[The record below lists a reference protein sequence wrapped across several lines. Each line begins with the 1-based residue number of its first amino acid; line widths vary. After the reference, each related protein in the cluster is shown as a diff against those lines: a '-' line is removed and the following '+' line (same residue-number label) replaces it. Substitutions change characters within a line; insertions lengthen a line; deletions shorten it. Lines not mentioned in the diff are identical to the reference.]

1 MIDTDRLVLTQPTLA
16 DLDDS
21 VAMTGEASV
30 MAFIG
35 GKPLTREEAWNKV
48 LRNIGHWAA
57 FGYGLFTVRER
68 AGGGFVGEIGLAH
81 FARGFGATFDPYPE
95 AAWIMAQAGQG
106 KGYAT
111 EAVAAAHEWLAREHG
126 ATRTVCIIDP
136 ANLASMRVAVKLGYV
151 AFGEVEYRGARP
163 VMLARG

>member
-1 MIDTDRLVLTQPTLA
+1 MIETDRLVLSRPTLA

-35 GKPLTREEAWNKV
+35 GKPLTREEAWNKL
-48 LRNIGHWAA
+48 LRNIGHWDA

-81 FARGFGATFDPYPE
+81 FARGFGAAFDPFPE
-95 AAWIMAQAGQG
+95 GAWILARAGHG
-106 KGYAT
+106 NGYAS
-111 EAVAAAHEWLAREHG
+111 EAVTAAHDWMARTHG

-136 ANLASMRVAVKLGYV
+136 ANTASMRVAVKLGYV
-151 AFGEVEYRGARP
+151 PFGEVEYRGGRP
-163 VMLARG
+163 VMLGRG

>member
-1 MIDTDRLVLTQPTLA
+1 MIDTDRLVLTRPTLA

-126 ATRTVCIIDP
+126 ARRTVCIIDP

>member
-1 MIDTDRLVLTQPTLA
+1 MIETDRLVLSRPTLA

-35 GKPLTREEAWNKV
+35 GKPLTREEAWNKL
-48 LRNIGHWAA
+48 LRNIGHWDA

-68 AGGGFVGEIGLAH
+68 AGGRFVGEIGLAH
-81 FARGFGATFDPYPE
+81 FARGFGAAFDPFPE
-95 AAWIMAQAGQG
+95 GAWILARAGHG
-106 KGYAT
+106 NGYAS
-111 EAVAAAHEWLAREHG
+111 EAVAAAHDWMARTHG

-136 ANLASMRVAVKLGYV
+136 ANTASMRVAVKLGYV
-151 AFGEVEYRGARP
+151 PFGEVEYRGGRP
-163 VMLARG
+163 VMLGRG